1 MSRATKT
8 LKGVFLG
15 AWGGG
20 KATLLAVIV
29 ALTLAIV
36 TPAMAATG
44 GNFILGKINSATTF
58 SRLSANIAGP
68 AMQLFNTSTAAN
80 ARALDLVVDE
90 GNSPMTVNSTAG
102 KALNLDADK
111 LDGRDST
118 TFMANSTYRLGQGQE
133 RAGNVLGDGSK
144 VLSQSCLSGDRL
156 LSGGPASVNVN
167 SDVLDSFASDTN
179 TWQARINDSAVS
191 GGDMF
196 TVVVLCAD
204 Q

>member
-191 GGDMF
+191 GGDIF

>member
-191 GGDMF
+191 GVDMF